1 MAGQRTRK
9 AGRKERI
16 LNRELR
22 QLREFSE
29 GNDSAM
35 LNEASAG
42 SPAWEATPL
51 RNLLRERS
59 RFRLRLR
66 ADRRHIS
73 SDKFA

>member
-9 AGRKERI
+9 AGKRERI
-16 LNRELR
+16 FDRELR

-29 GNDSAM
+29 GKDSAM

-51 RNLLRERS
+51 QDL
-59 RFRLRLR
+59 
-66 ADRRHIS
+66 AS
-73 SDKFA
+73 SSPEICVIRVIRGK